1 MNKTRRKHSSE
12 FKTKVVLELLKGV
25 ETLSEISS
33 KYGVHPTQ
41 VTKWRRSFLERA
53 PELFSEGASR
63 KERDQESVQS
73 ELYKKID
80 QLQVEVDF
88 LKKKSGIF
96 L

>member
-1 MNKTRRKHSSE
+1 MKKTRRKHSGE
-12 FKTKVVLELLKGV
+12 FKTKVVLEMLKGI

-41 VTKWRRSFLERA
+41 VTKWRRTFVERA
-53 PELFSEGASR
+53 PELFSDNCRR
-63 KERDQESVQS
+63 KEKDQEEVEA
-73 ELYKKID
+73 ELYKKIG

-88 LKKKSGIF
+88 LKKKSGIS